1 MPSLLTSWS
10 AMVCYDVLS
19 EGHTKGT
26 HMSSFTIPSFTLS
39 QSRSKIV

>member
-26 HMSSFTIPSFTLS
+26 HLSTPS
-39 QSRSKIV
+39 SRSHSWAIA